1 LTKSRLENDRA
12 LTTASNGTRTMPS
25 SRVVFPV
32 SQGHTLA
39 GRLDTPDVVPRASA
53 LFAHCFICSKDT
65 KAAVYI
71 ARALADAGFG
81 GLRFDF
87 TGLGGSG
94 GDFSNTHF
102 SSNVDDL
109 KAAADWL
116 RAHHGPPALLAG
128 HSLGDPAVLAAAE
141 RIPDALAVATVGAP
155 CDPAHVTHQ
164 FSCDLPVIEREG
176 QAVVRLAGREFTI
189 RRSFIDDVSGQPQAA
204 RIRALRRPLL
214 VLHAPGDDVV
224 KIENARHLLDA
235 ALHPKSFVALDGA
248 DHLLT
253 RVTDARYAANVITAW
268 AARYLPAAADPAPST
283 EVLEHGTV
291 RQRTRHWHLPSA
303 SRPDVTHSSAM
314 SPVPLA
320 VTTPVPARMNCCLRR
335 WANAVMTLRMC
346 ARQKHWPLENVHVT
360 LTHGKIHAADCVDCE
375 TKEGKVD
382 RIERVIELVGPLD
395 DAQRA
400 RMMEI
405 ADRCPVHR
413 TLHAEV
419 KVETRAMA

>member
-1 LTKSRLENDRA
+1 
-12 LTTASNGTRTMPS
+12 MPS
-25 SRVVFPV
+25 TRVEFPG
-32 SQGHTLA
+32 SQGHALA
-39 GRLDTPDVVPRASA
+39 GRLDTPDGAPRAWA
-53 LFAHCFICSKDT
+53 LFAHCFTCSKDT
-65 KAAVYI
+65 KAAAYI

-81 GLRFDF
+81 VLRFDF

-109 KAAADWL
+109 VAAADWL
-116 RAHHGPPALLAG
+116 RTHHGQPALLVG
-128 HSLGDPAVLAAAE
+128 HSLGGAAVLAAAH
-141 RIPDALAVATVGAP
+141 RITDVRAVATVGAP

-164 FSCDLPVIEREG
+164 FGSDLPVIEREG
-176 QAVVRLAGREFTI
+176 QALVKLAGREFTI

-214 VLHAPGDDVV
+214 VLHAPGDKVV
-224 KIENARHLLDA
+224 KIDNARHLFEA
-235 ALHPKSFVALDGA
+235 ALHPKSFVSLDGA

-253 RVTDARYAANVITAW
+253 RAADAQYAAGVIAAW
-268 AARYLPAAADPAPST
+268 AARYLPEAPESAPSQ

-291 RQRTRHWHLPSA
+291 RVSERGTGAFAVSIQAGRHTFVGDEPESVGGDDAGPS
-303 SRPDVTHSSAM
+303 PYELL
-314 SPVPLA
+314 LA
-320 VTTPVPARMNCCLRR
+320 ALGECT
-335 WANAVMTLRMC
+335 VMTLRMY
-346 ARQKHWPLENVHVT
+346 ARQKNWPLANAHVT
-360 LTHGKIHAADCVDCE
+360 LTHGKIHASDCADCE

-382 RIERVIELVGPLD
+382 RIERVIELIGPLD
-395 DAQRA
+395 EAQRA

-419 KVETRAMA
+419 TVVTRGAL